1 MVMSLAGVAS
11 FQDMPSFGKRR
22 FFTSTLLLGAELCY
36 KLAFFWGMSI
46 IACKACCDFDW
57 AVYGYSLASSTAA
70 GIEGSTSST
79 WTTLLAVYSSPAILR
94 GSLFRAFSV
103 VHQLTVYSLLLV
115 LPDCVPSGALSQD

>member
-1 MVMSLAGVAS
+1 MCIQRMVMSLAGVAS
-11 FQDMPSFGKRR
+11 FRDMPSFGKRR
-22 FFTSTLLLGAELCY
+22 FFTSTLLLRSELCY

-70 GIEGSTSST
+70 GIEGSTFSM

-103 VHQLTVYSLLLV
+103 VMYTSM
-115 LPDCVPSGALSQD
+115 SRKSW